1 MTNNNVNKQS
11 VKTAL
16 TSLSPS
22 QSALTSAAAA
32 AVRAADDKFAVNG
45 KTIFFFFFHN
55 FLFELRLWLTRLLQ
69 LQPATQYLI

>member
-45 KTIFFFFFHN
+45 KTIFFLLSQ
-55 FLFELRLWLTRLLQ
+55 FL
-69 LQPATQYLI
+69 I

>member
-22 QSALTSAAAA
+22 QSALTSAA
-32 AVRAADDKFAVNG
+32 VRAADDKFAVNG
-45 KTIFFFFFHN
+45 KTIFFSSF
-55 FLFELRLWLTRLLQ
+55 TIS
-69 LQPATQYLI
+69 YLI